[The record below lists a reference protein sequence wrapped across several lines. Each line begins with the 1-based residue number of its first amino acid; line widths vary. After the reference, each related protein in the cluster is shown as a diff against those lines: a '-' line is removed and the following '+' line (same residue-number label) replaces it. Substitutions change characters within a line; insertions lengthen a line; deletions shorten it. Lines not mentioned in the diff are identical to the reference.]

1 MAKALQRW
9 QKGDTPLPQLREA
22 LRLGYS
28 SGPYLRYLTLMLW
41 GVYLLNRNPRRALAL
56 AQYLQRRSSSGGF
69 MAVNHTA
76 RLLRAELA
84 LAALEFMPNKAA
96 GIIAKVIASAVAN
109 GEYEPEEV
117 VNTSCRVDKAAV
129 MKRWRPRAR
138 GTASRIIKPTAH
150 IRVEVAPAVEAE
162 KAAAKKSEAK
172 TSAAKTPTAKKPES
186 KPAAEK
192 ATQPEA
198 KTESKPAAK
207 KAAASKSEAKGDDLT
222 KIKGIGKVYAGKLND
237 EGIFTFEDVANMTDE
252 QIAVMEEKYTFKGD
266 FRESVVDAKNFVNG
280 KEA

>member
-1 MAKALQRW
+1 M
-9 QKGDTPLPQLREA
+9 
-22 LRLGYS
+22 S
-28 SGPYLRYLTLMLW
+28 
-41 GVYLLNRNPRRALAL
+41 RALL
-56 AQYLQRRSSSGGF
+56 KFVRVSP
-69 MAVNHTA
+69 TKA
-76 RLLRAELA
+76 RLIAREVQGMNAESA

-117 VNTSCRVDKAAV
+117 VITSCRVDKAAV

-150 IRVEVAPAVEAE
+150 VLVEVAPAVEAE

-172 TSAAKTPTAKKPES
+172 TSTVKKS
-186 KPAAEK
+186 DTKPVANK
-192 ATQPEA
+192 ATQSEA

-207 KAAASKSEAKGDDLT
+207 KAAAPKSEAKGDDLT

-237 EGIFTFEDVANMTDE
+237 EGVFTFDEVANMTDE
-252 QIAVMEEKYTFKGD
+252 QIATMEEKYTFKGD
-266 FRESVVDAKNFVNG
+266 FRESVADAKNFVNG